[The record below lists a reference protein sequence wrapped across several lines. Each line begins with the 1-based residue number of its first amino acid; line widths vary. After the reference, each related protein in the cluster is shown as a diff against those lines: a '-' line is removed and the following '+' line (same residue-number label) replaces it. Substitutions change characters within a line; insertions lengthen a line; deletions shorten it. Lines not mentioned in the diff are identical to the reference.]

1 MASENLDPKLDPI
14 RALEPAWN
22 DLREQRL
29 LQRIQEG
36 KRARLAERKP
46 ARATWVAAAAA
57 MILAGVGG
65 TVAYSKLHHAAPVA
79 TAPTTGVPD
88 ASKMML
94 ADGSEAVLSPDARV
108 QIEEQGEEQVRIA
121 QTAGSVR
128 YDVVPNPK
136 RKFAVKVGDVTVN
149 VLGTAFRVTLENQKV
164 TVVVDRGHVEVE
176 GPAPDGGTRKTEL
189 HVGDSL
195 QVAAFFPKDLPA
207 PSTTAVVEK
216 KPAAPTVD
224 QLLAKADEARA
235 AHRYDEAATA
245 LRSLIQLYPSD
256 PRVASASFTLGRVER
271 SRGRHAAAAE
281 AFARCYKAAPHGAL
295 AEDAMAE
302 EAISWKSAGDAGKA
316 KAAAKRYLASHP
328 SGPHA
333 ARMLPLTE

>member
-1 MASENLDPKLDPI
+1 MASNDLDPI
-14 RALEPAWN
+14 KALEPAWN

-29 LQRIQEG
+29 LQRIQEE
-36 KRARLAERKP
+36 KRARLAEGRKNKP
-46 ARATWVAAAAA
+46 ARALWVAAAAA
-57 MILAGVGG
+57 MILAGGG
-65 TVAYSKLHHAAPVA
+65 TLAYSKLHHAPLPVA
-79 TAPTTGVPD
+79 TTTVAD

-108 QIEEQGEEQVRIA
+108 QIEEQGETQVRIA

-149 VLGTAFRVTLENQKV
+149 VLGTAFSVTLKDQKV

-176 GPAPDGGTRKTEL
+176 GPSPDGGTRKTEL

-195 QVAAFFPKDLPA
+195 QVAAFLPKDVPA
-207 PSTTAVVEK
+207 PSATTLPEIVEK
-216 KPAAPTVD
+216 KSVAPTVD

-245 LRSLIQLYPSD
+245 LRSLIQIYPSD

-271 SRGRHAAAAE
+271 ARGRHAAAAE
-281 AFARCYKAAPHGAL
+281 AFARSYKAAPHGAL

-333 ARMLPLTE
+333 PRMIPLAE

>member
-1 MASENLDPKLDPI
+1 MARDDLEPVK
-14 RALEPAWN
+14 ALEPSWN

-29 LQRIQEG
+29 LQRIQEE
-36 KRARLAERKP
+36 KRARLLEKKKP
-46 ARATWVAAAAA
+46 RTVWIAAAAA
-57 MILAGVGG
+57 AVLVASG
-65 TVAYSKLHHAAPVA
+65 TFAYSKLHHAPAPIA
-79 TAPTTGVPD
+79 STTAVPD

-121 QTAGSVR
+121 QTAGNVR

-149 VLGTAFRVTLENQKV
+149 VLGTAFSVALKDQKV
-164 TVVVDRGHVEVE
+164 TVVVERGHVEVD
-176 GPAPDGGTRKTEL
+176 APDAEGGTRKTEL
-189 HVGDSL
+189 HVGESL
-195 QVAAFFPKDLPA
+195 QVAAYLPKDLPS
-207 PSTTAVVEK
+207 PSTSAVVEK
-216 KPAAPTVD
+216 KAAVPTID

-245 LRSLIQLYPSD
+245 LRTLIQLYPSD

-271 SRGRHAAAAE
+271 ARGRHAAAAE

-302 EAISWKSAGDAGKA
+302 EAISWKSAGDTNKA
-316 KAAAKRYLASHP
+316 KAAAKRYLGSHP
-328 SGPHA
+328 SGAHA
-333 ARMLPLTE
+333 PRMIPLAE